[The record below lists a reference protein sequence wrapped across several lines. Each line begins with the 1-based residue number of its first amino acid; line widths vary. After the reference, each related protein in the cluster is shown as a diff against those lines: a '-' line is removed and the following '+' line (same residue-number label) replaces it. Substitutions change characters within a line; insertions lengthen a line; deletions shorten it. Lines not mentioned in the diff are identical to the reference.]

1 MQERMAQAQ
10 REGFGPNHAGFK
22 EFVLARAATN
32 DATMLGGKGEGLGSA
47 ALLLRSAVMLLVR
60 ARLSR
65 LGIEPSRDAAGD
77 ACWAQLLE
85 QPTMAETAAELSPN
99 QRKLFATVLAV
110 RGHEYVAQLSEE
122 QFQFLARSL
131 LELAQQLAAPFV
143 VESRRVPAVRIV
155 RWTRISIA
163 AAVVVSIV
171 GFAWSKITY
180 RPNLALHKTVTVET
194 MYAPWSKDP
203 GLLVDGDRMET
214 AFHTIEAPN
223 QHVTIDL
230 GAPHRLSRVVVYN
243 RTDCCQERAVPLRV
257 DVSIDG
263 KDFKEVARRNEVFP
277 ESWTANFAPTK
288 ARYVRLVNLSKTYF
302 HLSEVEVY

>member
-22 EFVLARAATN
+22 EFVLARAAAN

-65 LGIEPSRDAAGD
+65 LGIEPNRDAAGD
-77 ACWAQLLE
+77 ECWTQLLE
-85 QPTMAETAAELSPN
+85 EPTLAELAPELSPN
-99 QRKLFATVLAV
+99 QRRLFATVLAV
-110 RGHEYVAQLSEE
+110 RGHEYVAEQSEE
-122 QFQFLARSL
+122 QLQFLARSL

-143 VESRRVPAVRIV
+143 VESKRIRAVKVV
-155 RWTRISIA
+155 RWTRIAIA
-163 AAVVVSIV
+163 AAVVATIL
-171 GFAWSKITY
+171 GLAWPKITH
-180 RPNLALHKTVTVET
+180 RPNLALNKVVTVET
-194 MYAPWSKDP
+194 LDAALGADP
-203 GLLVDGDRMET
+203 RLLVDGSRKER
-214 AFHTIEAPN
+214 AFHTIEGTDQRA
-223 QHVTIDL
+223 TIDL
-230 GAPHRLSRVVVYN
+230 GASHRISRVVVYN
-243 RTDCCQERAVPLRV
+243 RTDCCQDRAVPLRV

-263 KDFKEVARRNEVFP
+263 KNFKEVARRNEVFP
-277 ESWTANFAPTK
+277 ESWTADFSSTK